1 MESIGHDSRCTS
13 GFSSHTNTRTAELG
27 GESPTRHA
35 VPRCTEL
42 DSNAN
47 TWASQ
52 VMQRRLVK
60 QHGRAVSQVAG
71 APGGDRPAHFPSI
84 ESDALHAEN
93 RREVERDVE

>member
-35 VPRCTEL
+35 VPRSTEL

-47 TWASQ
+47 TWAPQ

-60 QHGRAVSQVAG
+60 QRGRAVSQVADG
-71 APGGDRPAHFPSI
+71 KPIRAP
-84 ESDALHAEN
+84 L
-93 RREVERDVE
+93 